1 MKRHQR
7 IAPLFN
13 DGFLGYALTK
23 SGKSTMDDARNK
35 KLLESFFFPL
45 LQTPYEIFL
54 IDHCPYSYF
63 VRIKV
68 NKNK

>member
-1 MKRHQR
+1 LYQILRH
-7 IAPLFN
+7 ILIFDYP
-13 DGFLGYALTK
+13 G
-23 SGKSTMDDARNK
+23 GKKAQWTMPGIK